1 MNKYIE
7 KVKDGKD
14 PQVVILEMYGE
25 MESLR
30 KQLVDKANECQV
42 IVFELEDKIEKLQK
56 ENKFLKSRIDKIR
69 EVEDG
74 TDN

>member
-7 KVKDGKD
+7 QVNNGKD
-14 PQVVILEMYGE
+14 SQVVILEMYGE

-42 IVFELEDKIEKLQK
+42 IVFELEDKIDKLQK

-69 EVEDG
+69 EVEN
-74 TDN
+74 DN